1 MFLSKLVVR
10 KLCKNQNEVGVEKYS
25 CTYFIHYQDNKIQ
38 VCRGAFLSIHGLT
51 KDRIYFMNK
60 KRTDTGSVTP
70 DQRGQH
76 GHHNQIPDDIKSYV
90 SMHIESLP
98 VRSSHYTREK
108 NKDKQYLD
116 LPDREP
122 HAFLYQ
128 KYLEW
133 LQINHPAVEYVKDSY
148 YRYMFNTEYNI

>member
-1 MFLSKLVVR
+1 
-10 KLCKNQNEVGVEKYS
+10 
-25 CTYFIHYQDNKIQ
+25 
-38 VCRGAFLSIHGLT
+38 
-51 KDRIYFMNK
+51 
-60 KRTDTGSVTP
+60 
-70 DQRGQH
+70 
-76 GHHNQIPDDIKSYV
+76 
-90 SMHIESLP
+90 MHIESLP

-133 LQINHPAVEYVKDSY
+133 LQINHPGVKYVKDSY
-148 YRYMFNTEYNI
+148 YQHLKTARDESLWDPNEWTVICIDL